1 MPGEIPCRRRPDNTS
16 QPKRP
21 NRRGDRPA
29 NPAEDERCE
38 KDVHR
43 CRPGPE
49 RIKRQRD
56 APGGPALPGHL
67 RDTRVWTAI
76 MKAISAMQATAYQ
89 NSAVA
94 DWACGIGRSKL
105 SANVGEAKTVARA
118 TISLRISGLPC
129 EGAVNV
135 GQGPCQAFGI
145 GQQGEAAAPENA
157 CEPVLPVLVDDDA
170 MQALP
175 GIAGLAHGHVAVLD
189 AVLALVVVQ
198 VVGLAVGQHDQ
209 QLARTWLLC
218 KLCADMTDRG
228 PEARIVAGAQRPD
241 IGCDVRRHGGIE
253 PLG

>member
-67 RDTRVWTAI
+67 RDTSVWTAI
-76 MKAISAMQATAYQ
+76 MKAISAMQAIAYQ

-94 DWACGIGRSKL
+94 DWACGIGLSKL
-105 SANVGEAKTVARA
+105 SARTGEATSVANETVR
-118 TISLRISGLPC
+118 LRMSGLL
-129 EGAVNV
+129 GKGSVDV
-135 GQGPCQAFGI
+135 GQCP
-145 GQQGEAAAPENA
+145 GQ
-157 CEPVLPVLVDDDA
+157 
-170 MQALP
+170 
-175 GIAGLAHGHVAVLD
+175 
-189 AVLALVVVQ
+189 
-198 VVGLAVGQHDQ
+198 
-209 QLARTWLLC
+209 
-218 KLCADMTDRG
+218 
-228 PEARIVAGAQRPD
+228 
-241 IGCDVRRHGGIE
+241 
-253 PLG
+253 